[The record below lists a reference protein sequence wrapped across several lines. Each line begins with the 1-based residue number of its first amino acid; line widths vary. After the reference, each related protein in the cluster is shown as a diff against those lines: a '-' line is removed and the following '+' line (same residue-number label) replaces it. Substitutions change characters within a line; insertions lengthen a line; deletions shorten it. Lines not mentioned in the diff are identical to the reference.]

1 MDIINKISVEEKIVL
16 IIKEL
21 FDIKKVKKGQILH
34 EANSKCKE
42 LSLVISGELDVIKY
56 NFDGKEQL
64 ISVLGKNEM
73 FGGPLVFSE
82 AYYPANI
89 IAEKDS
95 EIIEISKEKIM
106 KLFIEEEFMLFF
118 LKELGNK
125 IIKLSQT
132 IDYLSDNSI
141 ELRLL
146 KYLKLQYVQQNT
158 KIITLNMSK
167 ARIAKEIGTVRE
179 VVSRTFKKLENKGII
194 RNLSNNK
201 IEILIKEY
209 F

>member
-1 MDIINKISVEEKIVL
+1 
-16 IIKEL
+16 
-21 FDIKKVKKGQILH
+21 
-34 EANSKCKE
+34 
-42 LSLVISGELDVIKY
+42 
-56 NFDGKEQL
+56 
-64 ISVLGKNEM
+64 
-73 FGGPLVFSE
+73 
-82 AYYPANI
+82 
-89 IAEKDS
+89 
-95 EIIEISKEKIM
+95 M

-194 RNLSNNK
+194 KNLSNNK

>member
-1 MDIINKISVEEKIVL
+1 
-16 IIKEL
+16 
-21 FDIKKVKKGQILH
+21 
-34 EANSKCKE
+34 
-42 LSLVISGELDVIKY
+42 
-56 NFDGKEQL
+56 
-64 ISVLGKNEM
+64 
-73 FGGPLVFSE
+73 
-82 AYYPANI
+82 
-89 IAEKDS
+89 
-95 EIIEISKEKIM
+95 M

>member
-1 MDIINKISVEEKIVL
+1 
-16 IIKEL
+16 
-21 FDIKKVKKGQILH
+21 
-34 EANSKCKE
+34 
-42 LSLVISGELDVIKY
+42 
-56 NFDGKEQL
+56 
-64 ISVLGKNEM
+64 
-73 FGGPLVFSE
+73 
-82 AYYPANI
+82 
-89 IAEKDS
+89 
-95 EIIEISKEKIM
+95 
-106 KLFIEEEFMLFF
+106 LFIEEEFMLFF